1 MICPINTII
10 YITTFIHQ
18 KHNNNFQLVRITI
31 YRLLTGRVSSPR
43 LDTIHVSVSTELLYM
58 YVEHILVLHVHMT
71 HLLYFFPCIFRNRP
85 VYWGGAGLLPDRGS
99 TGCRRSRARRAGVR
113 VRQVPGSLGGR
124 LRWRRPS
131 DVILGET
138 HSSERFSRT
147 R

>member
-71 HLLYFFPCIFRNRP
+71 TIPP
-85 VYWGGAGLLPDRGS
+85 P
-99 TGCRRSRARRAGVR
+99 
-113 VRQVPGSLGGR
+113 P
-124 LRWRRPS
+124 
-131 DVILGET
+131 
-138 HSSERFSRT
+138 
-147 R
+147 

>member
-31 YRLLTGRVSSPR
+31 YRLLTARVSSPR

-71 HLLYFFPCIFRNRP
+71 IVHTYE
-85 VYWGGAGLLPDRGS
+85 Y
-99 TGCRRSRARRAGVR
+99 
-113 VRQVPGSLGGR
+113 
-124 LRWRRPS
+124 
-131 DVILGET
+131 
-138 HSSERFSRT
+138 
-147 R
+147 